1 MEQYVSPYAE
11 ALKCRKSWRLKRIA
25 RRMEKHYG
33 VKSYIGY
40 GMEYKLKT
48 MRVFFKGNY
57 AEQARDEF
65 NKIVKLWSLEA
76 YD

>member
-1 MEQYVSPYAE
+1 MGKYVSPYIMT
-11 ALKCRKSWRLKRIA
+11 LKCRKSWRLERIA

-48 MRVFFKGNY
+48 MKVFFRGGF
-57 AEQARDEF
+57 AEMARDEF
-65 NKIVKLWSLEA
+65 NMIVKLWSLEA
-76 YD
+76 YE